1 MSFIQ
6 RLLPGAIITVVAV
19 CLVAMAA
26 LADDKPARIVVS
38 HVTAPFNV
46 PSIVMQRTGMLEK
59 AFAAEGIKVELPEI
73 TSGAKQVQ
81 ALAAGSLDITGVLG
95 GTSAII
101 GRANG
106 AEVVIVAAYSRSPEA
121 FMIMSM
127 GNGPATIESLKG
139 KNVAGP
145 KGTTLNQLLVA
156 ALASKK
162 LALADVNY
170 INMDLPAARAALL
183 AGKVDAATLAGNHAL
198 AVEAAGGKAIASG
211 KELIEPTSVIAV
223 RREFLDR
230 YPAQVARFL
239 AVQRQAVDFV
249 VKNRAEALKLAA
261 EEQKVTLAEAERM
274 LAWYDFSPVMTDKDV
289 DNLNADQ
296 DFMIENKMIEKRID
310 IRKELIHPMAFAK

>member
-1 MSFIQ
+1 MTKLR
-6 RLLPGAIITVVAV
+6 RLLPGAIITVSVI
-19 CLVAMAA
+19 CLVALAA
-26 LADDKPARIVVS
+26 LAEEKPARIVVS

-46 PSIVMQRTGMLEK
+46 PSIVMQRTGLLQK
-59 AFAAEGIKVELPEI
+59 AFAADSIAVELPEI

-81 ALAAGSLDITGVLG
+81 ALAAGSLDIAGVLG

-106 AEVVIVAAYSRSPEA
+106 AEIVVVAAYSRSPDA
-121 FMIMSM
+121 FFVMSM
-127 GNGPATIESLKG
+127 GNGPTTIESLKG

-162 LALADVNY
+162 LGLSDVNY

-198 AVEAAGGKAIASG
+198 AVEAAGGKAIVSG
-211 KELIEPTSVIAV
+211 KGLIEPTTVVAV
-223 RREFLDR
+223 RKAFLDR
-230 YPAQVARFL
+230 HPAQVQRFL
-239 AVQRQAVDFV
+239 AVQRQALDYMAT
-249 VKNRAEALKLAA
+249 NRTEALKLAA
-261 EEQKVTLAEAERM
+261 EEQKITLADAERM
-274 LAWYDFSPVMTDKDV
+274 VAWYDFSPVMTDKDIA
-289 DNLNADQ
+289 NLNADQ

-310 IRKELIHPMAFAK
+310 IRKELVHAMAFK